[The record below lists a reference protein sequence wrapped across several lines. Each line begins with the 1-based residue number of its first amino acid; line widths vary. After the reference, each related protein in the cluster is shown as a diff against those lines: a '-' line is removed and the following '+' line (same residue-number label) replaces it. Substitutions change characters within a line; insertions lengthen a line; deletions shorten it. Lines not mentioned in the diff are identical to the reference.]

1 MPAVISPIT
10 GGWPIL
16 RKTAPNS
23 RAAMMITIIWRS
35 RVPNGLLM
43 APRKIF
49 PGQVSEVS
57 VDGDVLTGAMFEADW
72 PAVPVTK

>member
-1 MPAVISPIT
+1 
-10 GGWPIL
+10 
-16 RKTAPNS
+16 
-23 RAAMMITIIWRS
+23 MITIIWRS

-43 APRKIF
+43 IPRKIF

-57 VDGDVLTGAMFEADW
+57 VEGDVLTGAMFEVDW